1 MPAPSEF
8 ELIRKYF
15 AAAGASRQDVVLG
28 VGDDA
33 ALLDNGGA
41 QLLAL
46 CVDTLVAGVHFPT
59 DAPAEAVGHKALAV
73 NLSDLAAMGAQPA
86 WALLSLTMPEPE
98 PDWLAGFRRGLHA
111 LAAAHGVA
119 LVGGDTTRGPLAVTV
134 TLVGLVERG
143 RALRRDGARP
153 GDRVYVSG
161 TLGDAALGLR
171 QWQAGERAGP
181 AVERL
186 QRPQPRVALGRALL
200 GLASAVVDVSDG
212 LAADLGHILARSGV
226 GARLEAARLP
236 LSQTLQACCSPTEAL
251 ACALGGGD
259 DYELC
264 FTVPV
269 ERERSLQQAVAGLG
283 LAVTAIGT
291 IEAAPGLRLV
301 DEQGREVPVPSR
313 GGYDHFGAAP

>member
-1 MPAPSEF
+1 
-8 ELIRKYF
+8 
-15 AAAGASRQDVVLG
+15 
-28 VGDDA
+28 
-33 ALLDNGGA
+33 
-41 QLLAL
+41 
-46 CVDTLVAGVHFPT
+46 
-59 DAPAEAVGHKALAV
+59 
-73 NLSDLAAMGAQPA
+73 
-86 WALLSLTMPEPE
+86 
-98 PDWLAGFRRGLHA
+98 
-111 LAAAHGVA
+111 
-119 LVGGDTTRGPLAVTV
+119 
-134 TLVGLVERG
+134 